1 MPTNIKKLDYYGFP
15 VYVRIER
22 RANGN
27 VVIFSFRQLAHGQL
41 RIIYEHPPRR
51 VPALEKLLQ
60 EAECTGIWEDDN
72 GHTILELLP
81 ADVMQEFFCAFLD
94 CSTPENRKTGLERR
108 KSLVDI
114 TLGVLISADRARLIS
129 LVNQR
134 TGKPRAASSIEDDI
148 NAIRCLC
155 RHEGCTR
162 WRDVTPAH
170 CLSWLSQESE
180 HMRKSCA
187 RVMKSLLLPLLHA
200 DIINDLLGWDD
211 YDPSEDAPSKPSYS
225 GLVQRNILPTMLTY
239 RQCRTLLAQ
248 YFTSSGPKI
257 VSGVDFALLLALTL
271 NISAEELCALTINSF
286 AYLKDYPSRLT
297 VKITHEYRRS
307 PSGTNYRHQEIE
319 DQYQRRMLPLSHLA
333 QQCYEAICARRK
345 LTGDS
350 PLVPSRNNSRRHMTP
365 ADLEKEFKARI
376 SALFSN
382 YSSPIDGVK
391 MVSFKEIIANTA
403 ERELRKGGCE
413 EEELRYLQGK
423 QPLIVSAVSYADFL
437 NESEQN
443 KLGALQDR
451 WLNKVFPLGTAKEP
465 TTTLCK
471 KGATIDWITAYRDS
485 RTNVSFSIDF
495 PEKELEAVPE
505 EGITLELYTLHG
517 FSGTI
522 SWE

>member
-187 RVMKSLLLPLLHA
+187 RMMKSLLLPLLHA
-200 DIINDLLGWDD
+200 DIINDLLGWED
-211 YDPSEDAPSKPSYS
+211 YDPTGDAPSKPSYS
-225 GLVQRNILPTMLTY
+225 GLVERNILPTMLTY
-239 RQCRTLLAQ
+239 GQCRTLLAQ
-248 YFTSSGPKI
+248 YFTSSGPKN
-257 VSGVDFALLLALTL
+257 VSGVDLALLMMLSLPVTIEEICALTL
-271 NISAEELCALTINSF
+271 DSF
-286 AYLKDYPSRLT
+286 ASLADYPDRVT
-297 VKITHEYRRS
+297 VHITHEFYL
-307 PSGTNYRHQEIE
+307 PPGGKNYRIREIE
-319 DQYQRRMLPLSHLA
+319 DQHQRRMLPVSKLVRLCYLA
-333 QQCYEAICARRK
+333 IKDRRK
-345 LTGDS
+345 SAHS
-350 PLVPSRNNSRRHMTP
+350 PLVPSKDNSRRHMTP
-365 ADLEKEFKARI
+365 KALEQEMGKRI
-376 SALFSN
+376 AALFSDYN
-382 YSSPIDGVK
+382 FCVK
-391 MVSFKEIIANTA
+391 MIPAKDILANTA
-403 ERELRKGGCE
+403 ERELKKAGCE
-413 EEELRYLQGK
+413 EEELRFLQGRR
-423 QPLIVSAVSYADFL
+423 PLIVSAVNYADYL
-437 NESEQN
+437 NEAELN
-443 KLGALQDR
+443 RLGIYQDR
-451 WLNKVFPLGTAKEP
+451 WLKKAIPSAPANESTASLSGKRCDDQLVYRP
-465 TTTLCK
+465 T
-471 KGATIDWITAYRDS
+471 
-485 RTNVSFSIDF
+485 
-495 PEKELEAVPE
+495 
-505 EGITLELYTLHG
+505 
-517 FSGTI
+517 
-522 SWE
+522 